1 MRFPVSASQQKTAAV
16 KGLDVGLLFVL
27 AALTFFLVATTANG
41 LFPGD
46 LGSWVGDSLALAQCL
61 GGQAPS
67 CSAIS
72 IFPLAYTLNA
82 SFLIEAARH
91 VIKIPA
97 FLAALFIWCWRC

>member
-1 MRFPVSASQQKTAAV
+1 MQLPLPASQRKPPAITR
-16 KGLDVGLLFVL
+16 LDVGLLALL
-27 AALTFFLVATTANG
+27 AALIFFLVATTANG